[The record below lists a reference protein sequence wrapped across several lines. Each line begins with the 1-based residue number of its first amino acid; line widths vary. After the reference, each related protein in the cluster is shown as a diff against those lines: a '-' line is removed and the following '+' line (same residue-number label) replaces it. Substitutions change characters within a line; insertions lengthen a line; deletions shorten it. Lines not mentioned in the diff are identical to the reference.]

1 MKERTKILS
10 SLFLLAFFIVLA
22 LACQSSSSN
31 LGDTIGNT
39 RQGNSV
45 GTDNGVGINVAPYG
59 EQEQMPETKK
69 PDML

>member
-10 SLFLLAFFIVLA
+10 SLFLLVFFIVIA
-22 LACQSSSSN
+22 LACQSSGSAY
-31 LGDTIGNT
+31 GDAYEKA
-39 RQGNSV
+39 RQGNSA
-45 GTDNGVGINVAPYG
+45 GKDNGVGINAAPYG

>member
-22 LACQSSSSN
+22 LACQSSRSTY
-31 LGDTIGNT
+31 GDAYEKA

-45 GTDNGVGINVAPYG
+45 GTDNGVGINVTPYG